1 MKKWKKL
8 LLVGGCSLFLQ
19 LFHWLIYQWVS
30 FPAGLL
36 FLTPLLLCAVYHVYQ
51 SDTAESR
58 GLRRLEVFFS
68 GVLIP
73 FLLCALFSGILFLQ
87 NPDLYLYHANMLPTG
102 GRTETIAL
110 YAGRMMLTSCYVL
123 VFSGLDVLLLR
134 LQDHHLRQKQEGA
147 AE

>member
-19 LFHWLIYQWVS
+19 LLHWLIYQWVS

-102 GRTETIAL
+102 GPTETIAL

-134 LQDHHLRQKQEGA
+134 LQDHYRRQKQEGA

>member
-19 LFHWLIYQWVS
+19 LLHWLIYQWVS

-87 NPDLYLYHANMLPTG
+87 NPDLYLYHANMLPNG

-123 VFSGLDVLLLR
+123 AFSGLDVLLLR